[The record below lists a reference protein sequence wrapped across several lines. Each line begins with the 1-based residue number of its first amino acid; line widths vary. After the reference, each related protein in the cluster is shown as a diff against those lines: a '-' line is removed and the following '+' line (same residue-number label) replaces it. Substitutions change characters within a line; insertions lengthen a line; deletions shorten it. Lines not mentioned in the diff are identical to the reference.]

1 MCVKFITVTNENL
14 QSEHICCA
22 ISSNQKDC
30 QVASKKKWLTK
41 SLDDGLV
48 FLKGDAR
55 GKCFIEYMPAENAWM
70 PIDAS
75 EMMYINC
82 FWVSG
87 QFQGQGYAN
96 ELLESCIRDSK
107 AKGKKGLVILSSKKK
122 LGFLCD
128 SKFLIYKGFQVVDVA
143 APYFQLLYLPFE
155 ADSPVPQ
162 YKLCVK
168 KPKVDGEGFV
178 LFYTQ
183 QCPFTAKY
191 VPLIEAYARENG
203 IHFESRHLQT
213 KEEAQNAPTPFTT
226 YTLFYKG
233 KFVTHEILS
242 LKKFKKIFQEKC

>member
-1 MCVKFITVTNENL
+1 M
-14 QSEHICCA
+14 
-22 ISSNQKDC
+22 
-30 QVASKKKWLTK
+30 
-41 SLDDGLV
+41 
-48 FLKGDAR
+48 
-55 GKCFIEYMPAENAWM
+55 
-70 PIDAS
+70 
-75 EMMYINC
+75 
-82 FWVSG
+82 
-87 QFQGQGYAN
+87 
-96 ELLESCIRDSK
+96 
-107 AKGKKGLVILSSKKK
+107 
-122 LGFLCD
+122 
-128 SKFLIYKGFQVVDVA
+128 VDVA

-155 ADSPVPQ
+155 ADSPVQQ

-242 LKKFKKIFQEKC
+242 LKKFEKIFQEKC